1 MIRTLAAA
9 ALTLAAQNA
18 LAQSSTAGSYAWV
31 TGMTLFLA
39 AALVLLVAWLIRRG
53 ASTMLPQ
60 SQIRLLAAH
69 SLGPRERIVAVHAF
83 GRAFLVGHTPS
94 QVNLL
99 CELDE
104 DALPEL
110 PAQPVAGDF
119 AARIATL
126 LRKDG
131 K

>member
-1 MIRTLAAA
+1 MIRKIAAA
-9 ALTLAAQNA
+9 ALTLAAQDA
-18 LAQSSTAGSYAWV
+18 LAQSSTSGSYAWV
-31 TGMTLFLA
+31 TGITLFLA
-39 AALVLLVAWLIRRG
+39 AALFMLVAWLIRRG
-53 ASTMLPQ
+53 TSTMLPQ

-104 DALPEL
+104 DEVADL
-110 PAQPVAGDF
+110 PAQPVMGDF
-119 AARIATL
+119 AARVATL

>member
-1 MIRTLAAA
+1 MIRAIAAA
-9 ALTLAAQNA
+9 VLTLAAQNA
-18 LAQSSTAGSYAWV
+18 LAQSSNAGSYAWV
-31 TGMTLFLA
+31 TGVTLFLA
-39 AALVLLVAWLIRRG
+39 AALILLVAWLIRRG
-53 ASTMLPQ
+53 TSSILPQ

-69 SLGPRERIVAVHAF
+69 ALGPRERIVAVQAF

-94 QVNLL
+94 QINLI
-99 CELDE
+99 CELDAE
-104 DALPEL
+104 DVAEMPPQ
-110 PAQPVAGDF
+110 PAPSEF

>member
-1 MIRTLAAA
+1 MIRTIAAA
-9 ALTLAAQNA
+9 ALTLAAQDA
-18 LAQSSTAGSYAWV
+18 LAQTSNAGSYAWV
-31 TGMTLFLA
+31 TGITLFLA

-53 ASTMLPQ
+53 TSTMLPQ

-94 QVNLL
+94 HVNLL

-104 DALPEL
+104 DEIADL
-110 PAQPVAGDF
+110 PAQPSPSEF
-119 AARIATL
+119 ASRIATF